1 MEQEHQFIDYI
12 EQSIIKNWDRDALTD
27 YKGITLQYKDVAR
40 KIAKFH
46 IVLESAGIQPGDK
59 IAVCGR
65 NSAHWAVTFLAT
77 ITYGAVIVP
86 ILHEFKADNIHNIVN
101 HSEAKLLFVGDQAWE
116 NLNEDAMPLLEG
128 IASLADFSSLV
139 SRNEK
144 LTYAFEHRNAIY
156 GQRYPKNFRP
166 EHICY
171 RKDRPEE
178 LAIINYTSGTTGYS
192 KGVMLP
198 YRSIWSNVAY
208 CFEMLPVKPGDHIV
222 SMLPMGHVFGMV
234 YDFLYGFSAGAHIYF
249 LTRMPSPKIISQSFS
264 EIKPRVISCVPL
276 IVEKIIK
283 KDILPKV
290 DSKIGKLLLKVP
302 IVNDKIKSLARQ
314 AAMEIFGGNFD
325 EIIIGG
331 APFNAEVEAFLKK
344 IGFPY
349 TIAYGMTECGP
360 IICSSRWENL
370 KLASCGKAT
379 TRMEVKID
387 SPDPKTHAGEIIC
400 KGANLMLGYYKNQEA
415 TAQIIDVNGWL
426 HTGDLG
432 TIDEEGNV
440 TVRGRSKNLLLTSSG
455 QNIYPEEIE
464 SKLNNMP
471 YVAESLIVLQHDK
484 LVALIYPD
492 FDVVSALLVTDG
504 SAYRQDA
511 VDVALEGIHL
521 AVDFAS
527 FHFPCKV
534 NLTVCHI
541 QRLNLCS
548 FGQGRVDG
556 FGIFHLIVGS
566 DSCRG
571 TKTEFV
577 LARSRLLVTAVQ

>member
-12 EQSIIKNWDRDALTD
+12 EQSIIKNWDKDSLTD

-128 IASLADFSSLV
+128 IASLTDFSSLV

-249 LTRMPSPKIISQSFS
+249 LPRMPSPKIISQSFS

-344 IGFPY
+344 LGFPY

-360 IICSSRWENL
+360 IICSSRWDTL

-379 TRMEVKID
+379 TRMEVRID
-387 SPDPKTHAGEIIC
+387 SPDPKTHAGEIVC
-400 KGANLMLGYYKNQEA
+400 RGANMMLGYYKNPEA

-432 TIDEEGNV
+432 VMDEEGYV
-440 TVRGRSKNLLLTSSG
+440 TVRGRSKNMLLTSSG

-492 FDVVSALLVTDG
+492 FD
-504 SAYRQDA
+504 DA
-511 VDVALEGIHL
+511 FAHGLQQNDIQKAMEVNRVELNQQLPNYCQISKIKIH
-521 AVDFAS
+521 FEE
-527 FHFPCKV
+527 FE
-534 NLTVCHI
+534 
-541 QRLNLCS
+541 
-548 FGQGRVDG
+548 
-556 FGIFHLIVGS
+556 
-566 DSCRG
+566 
-571 TKTEFV
+571 KTAKKSIKRFMYQE
-577 LARSRLLVTAVQ
+577 AKG

>member
-12 EQSIIKNWDRDALTD
+12 EQSIIKNWDKDALTD

-128 IASLADFSSLV
+128 IASLTDFSALV

-156 GQRYPKNFRP
+156 GQQYPKNFRP

-198 YRSIWSNVAY
+198 YRSLWSNVAY

-264 EIKPRVISCVPL
+264 EIKPKVISCVPL

-331 APFNAEVEAFLKK
+331 APFNAEVEDFLKK

-360 IICSSRWENL
+360 LISYAPWDEFVQGSSGKILDIMEARIYKENPE
-370 KLASCGKAT
+370 AET
-379 TRMEVKID
+379 
-387 SPDPKTHAGEIIC
+387 GEIQVR
-400 KGANLMLGYYKNQEA
+400 GENVMVGYYKNQEA
-415 TAQIIDVNGWL
+415 TEEVFTQDGWL
-426 HTGDLG
+426 RTGDLG
-432 TIDEEGNV
+432 SMDNSGNIFI
-440 TVRGRSKNLLLTSSG
+440 RGRLKTMILSSNG
-455 QNIYPEEIE
+455 QNIFPEELE
-464 SKLNNMP
+464 TKLNNLP
-471 YVAESLIVLQHDK
+471 FILESLVIERNKK
-484 LVALIYPD
+484 LVALVYADYEALDSLGLNNPDNLKTIMDENLKNLNSNVAAYEKISRIQLYPTE
-492 FDVVSALLVTDG
+492 FEKTPKRSIKRYLYN
-504 SAYRQDA
+504 SIA
-511 VDVALEGIHL
+511 VD
-521 AVDFAS
+521 
-527 FHFPCKV
+527 
-534 NLTVCHI
+534 
-541 QRLNLCS
+541 
-548 FGQGRVDG
+548 
-556 FGIFHLIVGS
+556 
-566 DSCRG
+566 
-571 TKTEFV
+571 
-577 LARSRLLVTAVQ
+577 

>member
-1 MEQEHQFIDYI
+1 MKCYFCAILNQMCKNRMEQEHQFIDYI
-12 EQSIIKNWDRDALTD
+12 EQSIIKNWDKDALTD

-65 NSAHWAVTFLAT
+65 NSAHWGVTFLAT

-128 IASLADFSSLV
+128 IASLTDFTALV

-208 CFEMLPVKPGDHIV
+208 CFEMLPVKAGDHMV

-249 LTRMPSPKIISQSFS
+249 LTRMPSPKIIAQSFA

-283 KDILPKV
+283 KDILPRV

-360 IICSSRWENL
+360 IICSSRWETL

-379 TRMEVKID
+379 TRMEVRID
-387 SPDPKTHAGEIIC
+387 SPDPKTHAGEIVC
-400 KGANLMLGYYKNQEA
+400 RGMNMMLGYYKNPEA
-415 TAQIIDVNGWL
+415 TAQIIDANGWL

-432 TIDEEGNV
+432 TIDDEGYV

-492 FDVVSALLVTDG
+492 FD
-504 SAYRQDA
+504 DA
-511 VDVALEGIHL
+511 FAHGLQQADIIKVMEANRVELNQQLPNYSQISKVKIH
-521 AVDFAS
+521 FEE
-527 FHFPCKV
+527 FE
-534 NLTVCHI
+534 
-541 QRLNLCS
+541 
-548 FGQGRVDG
+548 
-556 FGIFHLIVGS
+556 
-566 DSCRG
+566 
-571 TKTEFV
+571 KTAKKSIKRFMYQE
-577 LARSRLLVTAVQ
+577 AKG